1 MSSSACGATAGGLR
15 NSLVLLGSRMS
26 HWVPMTLLA
35 AMAAV
40 DLLAQ
45 YTVAATDLPQLLGIS
60 GRIIRFLQVSSL
72 SLGLTRTDQN
82 AEPHWRLGCQP
93 IC

>member
-1 MSSSACGATAGGLR
+1 M
-15 NSLVLLGSRMS
+15 LLGSKMS
-26 HWVPMTLLA
+26 QWVPMTLLA

-60 GRIIRFLQVSSL
+60 GRIIRFLQVPCPCRFYIICIHISS
-72 SLGLTRTDQN
+72 SR
-82 AEPHWRLGCQP
+82 
-93 IC
+93 ICSRVFTSPS